1 MGKYLIM
8 LCLATVLVT
17 GCSSNDP
24 QQTVDPVEK
33 KNPFPAIVEPHNGE
47 QAEKVEMLSSSME
60 RCETERSGS
69 LLCKM

>member
-47 QAEKVEMLSSSME
+47 QAEESGDVVLLLG

-69 LLCKM
+69 LFCKM